1 MEDVQ
6 KTISQLRGDYIHGS
20 SWYFEKI
27 ANLISGIT
35 KGDLKYLVD
44 SIHSIRPGM
53 ASISNIEL
61 VLKTTSIHSDEDL
74 RRIGRL
80 LLDYKNMAKE
90 RLISEVRK
98 VKIRRAISISYSSA
112 VRTFIEGTGLE
123 ELVLLESRP
132 GHEYK
137 AAKQDYGEICNVT
150 VIPDSAAYA
159 FANSVEAAVLGFDG
173 LYSNGY
179 LVNKV
184 GSVPLCLSAKE
195 AGIGVYAIGESFKA
209 SKGYVGS
216 MKERETKGK
225 IPSKIQTFERVPL
238 SFIDK
243 LITDTGT
250 FRRPRKETVGLIQ
263 AVFIDGFSI

>member
-6 KTISQLRGDYIHGS
+6 KIISQLRRDYIHGS
-20 SWYFEKI
+20 SWYSEKV
-27 ANLISGIT
+27 ANLIAGIT
-35 KGDLKYLVD
+35 KRDLKFLVD
-44 SIHSIRPGM
+44 SLHFIRPGM

-61 VLKTTSIHSDEDL
+61 VLRTTRIHSDDDL
-74 RRIGRL
+74 RKIGKS
-80 LLDYKNMAKE
+80 LLDYKNRATE
-90 RLISEVRK
+90 RLMSEVRK
-98 VKIRRAISISYSSA
+98 VKIKSALSISYSSA

-137 AAKQDYGEICNVT
+137 VAKQDYGEICNVT

-159 FANSVEAAVLGFDG
+159 YANSVDAAVIGFDG

-179 LVNKV
+179 LANKI

-195 AGIGVYAIGESFKA
+195 CGIGVYAIGESFKS
-209 SKGYVGS
+209 SKDSVGS
-216 MKERETKGK
+216 MKE
-225 IPSKIQTFERVPL
+225 SKIGGDISYKVPTFERVPL

-263 AVFIDGFSI
+263 AVFVDEFSI